1 MFDDDQIMS
10 SLINGPEN
18 EPPEAKANREELLK
32 KHGLLEDDKSEQDSG
47 QNSEQ
52 NQEQNSD
59 QGSDQVV
66 DDSDK
71 TENEVEQKDDVQTED
86 NIELSVDGSDN
97 TQNESGEN
105 KADEK
110 SETKD
115 EKIEL
120 LNFISNIGTKERK
133 TPEKIDY
140 TGVEEVNA
148 EQLEKDRETYAKA
161 TAEETLYYEQQKH
174 FFDSIKTDVEIVSSD
189 PTLSVIVAEKDGQ
202 PNPDYNPTM
211 HQLVDSVFAGV
222 AGIRQFNYTDADG
235 QNKTGTEAIRTDIK
249 YKDFAKN
256 TVKAINH
263 IVDSRV
269 AKEVEARV
277 EAIKKQG
284 GVSIKP
290 TSSSSVNKRPALTPE
305 LIRNM
310 SADEY
315 EKRRDE
321 INRFIGGIL

>member
-1 MFDDDQIMS
+1 MFDDDQIMN

-59 QGSDQVV
+59 QVV

-86 NIELSVDGSDN
+86 NIELSDDDSDN
-97 TQNESGEN
+97 TQNKSDEN

-189 PTLSVIVAEKDGQ
+189 PC
-202 PNPDYNPTM
+202 
-211 HQLVDSVFAGV
+211 LVSDS
-222 AGIRQFNYTDADG
+222 
-235 QNKTGTEAIRTDIK
+235 
-249 YKDFAKN
+249 
-256 TVKAINH
+256 
-263 IVDSRV
+263 SR
-269 AKEVEARV
+269 KR
-277 EAIKKQG
+277 
-284 GVSIKP
+284 
-290 TSSSSVNKRPALTPE
+290 RPA
-305 LIRNM
+305 
-310 SADEY
+310 
-315 EKRRDE
+315 
-321 INRFIGGIL
+321 